1 MPARA
6 MRTPPRRTRVGRG
19 QPVAPGA
26 HRRARPIGF
35 ADCQRT
41 DTPRRGVT
49 ASPCRFDT
57 RAHQISIDRRHFG
70 KTSCMFARGF
80 SREASGPP
88 SPGEPPAFAEDHLA
102 IRKMKALLSKQYR
115 TTRVDPLHSYLAT
128 NRILQLIYDI
138 TCIYEREGSVRLAA
152 RRGTKREKTPS
163 AKGSSLFPTTWSAS
177 PPIAD
182 TPLRLDSPS
191 L

>member
-6 MRTPPRRTRVGRG
+6 RRTPPRRTRVGGG
-19 QPVAPGA
+19 QPAAPGA

-41 DTPRRGVT
+41 GTTRRGVT

-88 SPGEPPAFAEDHLA
+88 SPGEPPASAEDHLA

-152 RRGTKREKTPS
+152 RRGTKRSPS
-163 AKGSSLFPTTWSAS
+163 AKGSSLFQRLTRLLVGAS

-182 TPLRLDSPS
+182 TP
-191 L
+191 